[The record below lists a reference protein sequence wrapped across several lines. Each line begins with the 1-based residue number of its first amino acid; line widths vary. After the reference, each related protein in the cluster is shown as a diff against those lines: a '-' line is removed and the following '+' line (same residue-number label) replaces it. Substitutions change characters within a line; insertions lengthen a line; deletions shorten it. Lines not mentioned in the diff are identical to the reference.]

1 MKLEPFSHLDEKLTG
16 FIVGLLLLFLWWL
29 LTLDCRPKPPEL
41 PTGTLLY
48 ERPES
53 VSYVRSHG
61 GRNVTQTDL
70 LTCHRC
76 RDEPK

>member
-1 MKLEPFSHLDEKLTG
+1 MQLRPFSHLDEKLIG
-16 FIVGLLLLFLWWL
+16 FVVGLILLFLWWL
-29 LTLDCRPKPPEL
+29 LTLDCRAKPPEP

-61 GRNVTQTDL
+61 GGNLTQPDL
-70 LTCHRC
+70 FQPFAWALH
-76 RDEPK
+76 PN